1 MDLKFYHLKKLKWF
15 HILRK
20 DDFIMKKIYFYIKFI
35 IILFFILLFTFS
47 SNSFA
52 AYPKLISTLSDAFES
67 VETWLI
73 KISTPAAAVAV
84 RDRCIYEKI

>member
-1 MDLKFYHLKKLKWF
+1 MIILKKF
-15 HILRK
+15 
-20 DDFIMKKIYFYIKFI
+20 YFYIKFI

-47 SNSFA
+47 LNSFA

-84 RDRCIYEKI
+84 RDWCIYEKI